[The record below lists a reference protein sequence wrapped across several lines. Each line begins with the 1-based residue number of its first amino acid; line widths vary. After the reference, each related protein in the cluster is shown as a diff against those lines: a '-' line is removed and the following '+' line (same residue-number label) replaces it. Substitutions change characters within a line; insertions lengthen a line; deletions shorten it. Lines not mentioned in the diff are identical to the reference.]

1 MSIVEVDGLSAADL
15 QTLSQLPTLKSILG
29 IVKLVAGNFPSGFQ
43 AEAITVDQLIEVFK
57 SVIQTP
63 INNLA
68 DTAYPTLAEAL
79 THIDDLPSGK
89 LVLITNNGAN
99 NGLYLSD
106 GITLVKTDYDAIVLS
121 DVFKDI
127 QTITDVVKLNETTDV
142 TSQYGDVFYTLK
154 KALYEVIQTGGFE
167 PFLTE
172 AALLASVPTVPKKA
186 AKALDT
192 HKIWYWGGSSWTD
205 TGLSELDLAKQYTAS
220 FNAITLNKNK
230 DFPLTKV
237 TRGSVTTSY
246 PRPQFSAGILDI
258 KVFGAKKGEVYRIG
272 ILNNG
277 DTSIGGAQG
286 IRLES
291 IIESTISSSGAATII
306 HDRVS
311 PVQLTLDYAKG
322 GIQTC
327 DIIPDSRPEMLF
339 QITFDVD
346 YLNSVYGAV
355 INSVTT
361 LQPGYNY
368 IIAKS
373 QYFNKERTDSQINLI
388 NTTLADYS
396 SITVNRDKTYPLQ
409 FFARNTTN
417 NSFNAILNKAL
428 LSAKVDGATP
438 NNLYKIDILSNGYD
452 YGGDIGVSEGI
463 RIQRI
468 PLNRL
473 ADGYAL
479 GIHDYATK
487 SIGLDYAKGGIQTVT
502 FACTNAP
509 KTIITLT
516 LDVDILNQ
524 TYGTPINLTSS
535 SQVGYNTFIHTN
547 TYSYRDNL
555 IANDK
560 LCGVEYDSVTQMLT
574 FKYKTQNKQYYCVY
588 MKRKAINNTFTIY
601 GWGYADANPPFSDEV
616 YDALSATY
624 TMRTQ
629 ADSDWISP
637 LVVKAINNIDVG
649 SENRAAFYT
658 SGSHGSD
665 GNAGGSATAE
675 MIMLSIY
682 VDDVKQSLTSS
693 FKKRCDVVRVEVINA
708 VQAYNTVDQSRPVL
722 DQAQTYTLSK
732 NGVYVTQTVKAREAI
747 EITADNACQMYFAGL
762 TSFSALSILM
772 HGGQFTSRQII
783 QNSSWDTGTL
793 RNIYGAVTRLGAY
806 EFASWVDPEFGIGDR
821 RHVLA
826 DDPVY
831 KFPRVNGKLY
841 PRLFSGTVP
850 TAFSANESYTWRG
863 GYYWGA
869 TTAQDSIDSVLKV
882 QSGTLILK
890 NDGSYLINK

>member
-1 MSIVEVDGLSAADL
+1 MANFDEIANRLYQVAVKTEETHDSYLEV
-15 QTLSQLPTLKSILG
+15 
-29 IVKLVAGNFPSGFQ
+29 
-43 AEAITVDQLIEVFK
+43 
-57 SVIQTP
+57 
-63 INNLA
+63 
-68 DTAYPTLAEAL
+68 L
-79 THIDDLPSGK
+79 TSEGEID
-89 LVLITNNGAN
+89 VT
-99 NGLYLSD
+99 LSD
-106 GITLVKTDYDAIVLS
+106 GRKTPNLNKRVGVELSGKADKTYVDSLSIYGIVNY
-121 DVFKDI
+121 
-127 QTITDVVKLNETTDV
+127 QT
-142 TSQYGDVFYTLK
+142 Q
-154 KALYEVIQTGGFE
+154 
-167 PFLTE
+167 
-172 AALLASVPTVPKKA
+172 AALLAFTPTQA
-186 AKALDT
+186 NYTAKALDT
-192 HKIWYWGGSSWTD
+192 KKVWLWDGVQWKD
-205 TGLSELDLAKQYTAS
+205 TGLSELDLAKQYTDI
-220 FNAITLNKNK
+220 FNTITLNKNK
-230 DFPLTKV
+230 DFPLIKV
-237 TRGSVTTSY
+237 TRSSISTSI
-246 PRPQFSAGILDI
+246 PRPQFSLGILDV

-277 DTSIGGAQG
+277 DVSIGGAQG

-339 QITFDVD
+339 QITLDVD
-346 YLNSVYGAV
+346 YLNSVYGVA

-373 QYFNKERTDSQINLI
+373 QYFNREYTEGQISAI
-388 NTTLADYS
+388 NTTLSGYN

-409 FFARNTTN
+409 FFARNTTTN
-417 NSFNAILNKAL
+417 TFNAILNKAL

-438 NNLYKIDILSNGYD
+438 NNLYRIGLLGNGYD
-452 YGGDIGVSEGI
+452 YGADIGVSEGI
-463 RIQRI
+463 RIQRTPI
-468 PLNRL
+468 NRL

-479 GIHDYATK
+479 IIHDYATK
-487 SIGLDYAKGGIQTVT
+487 SIGLDYTKGGIQTVT
-502 FACTNAP
+502 FACTSAP

-516 LDVDILNQ
+516 IDVDILKQ
-524 TYGTPINLTSS
+524 TYGTPINLSS
-535 SQVGYNTFIHTN
+535 SSHVGYNTFIHTN

-574 FKYKTQNKQYYCVY
+574 FKYKTQNNQYYCVY

-601 GWGYADANPPFSDEV
+601 GWGYADANPPVSDEV

-637 LVVKAINNIDVG
+637 LTVKAINNIDAG
-649 SENRAAFYT
+649 SENRAVFYT

-665 GNAGGSATAE
+665 GDAGGSATAE

-682 VDDVKQSLTSS
+682 VDDVKQSLVSS

-708 VQAYNTVDQSRPVL
+708 VQAYNTVDQKRPVL

-762 TSFSALSILM
+762 STLSALSILM

-783 QNSSWDTGTL
+783 QNTRWDTGAL

-821 RHVLA
+821 RYVLA
-826 DDPVY
+826 ENPAY
-831 KFPRVNGKLY
+831 EFPRENGKLY
-841 PRLFSGTVP
+841 PRLFSTTVP
-850 TAFSANESYTWRG
+850 TTFAANESYTWRG

-890 NDGSYLINK
+890 SDGTYLVNN